1 MQIDRYTMPKQ
12 PESTPVHVLSGRLAS
27 FRALESANVPAHAAA
42 AGLPARTLMG
52 PLSARQIEQ
61 FKQDGA
67 LLLPGFVGEAQ
78 LESYRDQA
86 WAAIGYDRNDRS
98 QCDLHGNISRDL
110 QPPPHELPQ
119 FRALIDQLGDG
130 AFGVYR
136 NSAGLTGVL
145 RCIFPGQIEPDE
157 WELPSRAHVDGYN
170 PSLGWRGVGAHR
182 VCTTFYLHDFE
193 ERGGCFTYWPKGHQ
207 RIHEYL
213 RAHPEQVDGRFTA
226 RGDEQ
231 YASGRHAYQG
241 SGE

>member
-1 MQIDRYTMPKQ
+1 VQIDRYTMPKQ

-119 FRALIDQLGDG
+119 FRALIDQLGT
-130 AFGVYR
+130 AP
-136 NSAGLTGVL
+136 SACIETVL
-145 RCIFPGQIEPDE
+145 ASRVSCAASFPGRS
-157 WELPSRAHVDGYN
+157 SRTSG
-170 PSLGWRGVGAHR
+170 SCR
-182 VCTTFYLHDFE
+182 VERTSMATT
-193 ERGGCFTYWPKGHQ
+193 R
-207 RIHEYL
+207 R
-213 RAHPEQVDGRFTA
+213 
-226 RGDEQ
+226 
-231 YASGRHAYQG
+231 
-241 SGE
+241 